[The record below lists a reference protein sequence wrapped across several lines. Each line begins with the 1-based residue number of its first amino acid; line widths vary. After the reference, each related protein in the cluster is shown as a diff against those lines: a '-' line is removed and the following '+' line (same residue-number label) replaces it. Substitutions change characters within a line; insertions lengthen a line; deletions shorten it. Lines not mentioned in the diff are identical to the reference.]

1 MSHENLLN
9 RFKTNFAM
17 LHHYKY
23 SLSEIEAMVP
33 WERDVYVDLIKDF
46 IKQEEQKKRDQDAM
60 LQALAN
66 KRKR

>member
-1 MSHENLLN
+1 
-9 RFKTNFAM
+9 M